1 MIEDNKNN
9 DTKEELKTSSDG
21 DDMDNQ
27 QANENED
34 LNKEVNISSSESD
47 NKTEKKLDEG
57 NQETPNKNL
66 ENENKGFEDG
76 VEKENETKNKDTK
89 EELKTSSDGD
99 DVDNQQTN
107 KNEDLN
113 KEVNISSSES
123 DNKTEKKL
131 DEGNQ
136 ETPNKNLEK
145 ENETKNKDTEQSEEK
160 DDDPNVKWYVVGA
173 ASSFEEKAVK
183 SIQDNARKASLSHLF
198 LDFQIPKQEVVE
210 IKRGKK
216 VNSKRNFF
224 PGYILVK
231 MIMNNQTWQLVK
243 NSKKISGFTGNDRK
257 PIPLSQNEAIKMLKK
272 ADDSIEYIA
281 PKYIYEVG
289 QQVKVIDGPF
299 ASFNGMVEEVDEEKG
314 RLKISVSIFGRSTLV
329 ELEYTQVEKI

>member
-1 MIEDNKNN
+1 MVEDNKNN
-9 DTKEELKTSSDG
+9 DTKEELKTPSNDNN
-21 DDMDNQ
+21 MDTKKV
-27 QANENED
+27 NENED
-34 LNKEVNISSSESD
+34 LSKEVNITSSESD
-47 NKTEKKLDEG
+47 NKTEKKLDEV

-66 ENENKGFEDG
+66 ENENKVFEDS
-76 VEKENETKNKDTK
+76 VEKENKTKNKDTK

-99 DVDNQQTN
+99 DVDNQQAN
-107 KNEDLN
+107 ENEDLN

-145 ENETKNKDTEQSEEK
+145 ENETKNKDTEQNEEK

-183 SIQDNARKASLSHLF
+183 SIQDNARKASLSHFF

-243 NSKKISGFTGNDRK
+243 NSNKISGFTGNDHK

-299 ASFNGMVEEVDEEKG
+299 ASFNGMVEEVDEERG
-314 RLKISVSIFGRSTLV
+314 RLKISVSIFGRATPV